1 MRDGK
6 QEHVEKATISWEA
19 DNEVDGN
26 TGYEMNVLA
35 VIAVSK

>member
-1 MRDGK
+1 M
-6 QEHVEKATISWEA
+6 EKATIGWEA
-19 DNEVDGN
+19 NNEVDGN

>member
-1 MRDGK
+1 M
-6 QEHVEKATISWEA
+6 EKAKISWEA
-19 DNEVDGN
+19 DDEVDEN

>member
-1 MRDGK
+1 M
-6 QEHVEKATISWEA
+6 EKATVSWEA

-35 VIAVSK
+35 AIAVPK

>member
-1 MRDGK
+1 M
-6 QEHVEKATISWEA
+6 EKATISWEA
-19 DNEVDGN
+19 HNEVDGK

>member
-1 MRDGK
+1 M
-6 QEHVEKATISWEA
+6 EKATISWEA

-35 VIAVSK
+35 VKPFSK